1 MVKMEITLSLVAVE
15 SPHEMEQ
22 LVEFGVEYPTQLM
35 AALGAEAEPM
45 TEEEVVV
52 DFRAGQEANGVL

>member
-1 MVKMEITLSLVAVE
+1 MVKMEVTLSLVAVE
-15 SPHEMEQ
+15 SPHEMEH
-22 LVEFGVEYPTQLM
+22 LVEFEVEYPTQLM

-45 TEEEVVV
+45 TEEVVVV